1 MEKARCFFREWFPD
15 WKDADYQCESWL
27 LSPKLREILPDSS
40 RIILFQNAFDL
51 LQVDSEDK
59 GALEW
64 VFQIAGGQAQHVKLE
79 ELPEKTL
86 LQRSL
91 KEKLLQGI
99 APGSARGRLARLFV

>member
-1 MEKARCFFREWFPD
+1 MYYRII
-15 WKDADYQCESWL
+15 YQNAPNVNTLESKKVKKIKVSSL
-27 LSPKLREILPDSS
+27 ILSRFSVHLPVKLR
-40 RIILFQNAFDL
+40 
-51 LQVDSEDK
+51 SEDK

-64 VFQIAGGQAQHVKLE
+64 VFQIAGGQAQHVKQE